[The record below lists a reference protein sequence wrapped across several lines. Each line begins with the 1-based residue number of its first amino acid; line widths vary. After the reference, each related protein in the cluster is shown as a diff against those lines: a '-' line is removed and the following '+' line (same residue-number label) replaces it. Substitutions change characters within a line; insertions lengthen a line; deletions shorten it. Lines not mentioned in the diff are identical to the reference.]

1 MLAIIIFGFIFL
13 ALFNLGVAIGLS
25 VLTFTLSA
33 SGELPFALLFFTGGA
48 PTIHVIYLL
57 MKRQP
62 LTIVA
67 SDFCVTLLFAFRF
80 FSLMFLSWPGAA
92 EYIAALKEDVFGI
105 IFYIVGRLLF
115 VQGCEDRRFVSWLN
129 VTLLLV
135 FPIYILNPNMDL
147 DSDRLTFVGAEE
159 SAVGLSLVFN
169 VQVSGAI
176 AAAQF
181 LLFTSDRVQPSGI
194 SFYFFGIYRWI
205 AVILCFMIIAGGLVL
220 LGQNGTRGAI
230 AGILVSSALLSLM
243 PRLNIKSARSLV
255 MAVAALTFSGIV
267 FLGSLYLYVSS
278 NALDPDDRFDRFAD
292 SIAITLGIKNGTI
305 SDLALIER
313 ENARAGAI
321 DLVINNPIFG
331 CGTFCT
337 TAIVGSY
344 PHNLFL
350 ELFAEQGV
358 FGFILIGII
367 SFMSVSSALK
377 ALLLRNNVENVIVAA
392 IFISIFV
399 QYQASF
405 SFSMSRLL
413 MFFAGCC
420 ISMGVRSSPSEISV
434 SFIGGH
440 EPQIQ
445 GRRDLKS

>member
-1 MLAIIIFGFIFL
+1 MSFPIGTLKVYGCRLMLAIIIFGFIFL

-220 LGQNGTRGAI
+220 LGQNGNSRSYCGHFSVKCLAISHAKVEYKKRSEPSDGRSCIDFFRYRVPRVVISLRFKQCTR
-230 AGILVSSALLSLM
+230 
-243 PRLNIKSARSLV
+243 
-255 MAVAALTFSGIV
+255 
-267 FLGSLYLYVSS
+267 
-278 NALDPDDRFDRFAD
+278 
-292 SIAITLGIKNGTI
+292 
-305 SDLALIER
+305 
-313 ENARAGAI
+313 
-321 DLVINNPIFG
+321 
-331 CGTFCT
+331 
-337 TAIVGSY
+337 
-344 PHNLFL
+344 
-350 ELFAEQGV
+350 
-358 FGFILIGII
+358 
-367 SFMSVSSALK
+367 
-377 ALLLRNNVENVIVAA
+377 
-392 IFISIFV
+392 
-399 QYQASF
+399 
-405 SFSMSRLL
+405 SR
-413 MFFAGCC
+413 
-420 ISMGVRSSPSEISV
+420 
-434 SFIGGH
+434 
-440 EPQIQ
+440 
-445 GRRDLKS
+445 